1 MPVPSF
7 TLDGILP
14 PFTGEPT
21 DGATMSPFKVTV
33 LEFVASF
40 ALTRQRVQILEGF
53 LEFRRRIH
61 ELGIT
66 RGVQW
71 IDGSFVEMNDAIRAP
86 RDVDIVTFFF
96 RPASLADR
104 RAWEAAIDAHPD
116 VFEHGQV
123 KTDLRCDSYWVDL
136 SVPAPLYHV
145 DQTRY
150 WFGLFS
156 HRRATQQWKG
166 MLELPL
172 GSLAEDHEAA
182 NLLRSHDDPQ
192 D

>member
-1 MPVPSF
+1 
-7 TLDGILP
+7 
-14 PFTGEPT
+14 
-21 DGATMSPFKVTV
+21 MSPFKVTV

-40 ALTRQRVQILEGF
+40 ALTRERVRILEGF

-61 ELGIT
+61 EFGIT

-71 IDGSFVEMNDAIRAP
+71 IDGSFVEMNDAVRAP
-86 RDVDIVTFFF
+86 RDVDVVTFFF
-96 RPASLADR
+96 RPPDLTER
-104 RAWEAAIDAHPD
+104 LAWEAAVEAHPEI
-116 VFEHGQV
+116 FEDAQV
-123 KTDLRCDSYWVDL
+123 KPDLKCDAYWVDL

-156 HRRATQQWKG
+156 HRRASQQWKG

-172 GSLAEDHEAA
+172 GSLAEDREAA
-182 NLLRSHDDPQ
+182 TLLRAQDDQ
-192 D
+192 ED

>member
-71 IDGSFVEMNDAIRAP
+71 IDA
-86 RDVDIVTFFF
+86 
-96 RPASLADR
+96 ASSR
-104 RAWEAAIDAHPD
+104 
-116 VFEHGQV
+116 
-123 KTDLRCDSYWVDL
+123 
-136 SVPAPLYHV
+136 
-145 DQTRY
+145 
-150 WFGLFS
+150 
-156 HRRATQQWKG
+156 
-166 MLELPL
+166 
-172 GSLAEDHEAA
+172 
-182 NLLRSHDDPQ
+182 
-192 D
+192 

>member
-1 MPVPSF
+1 MISPWR
-7 TLDGILP
+7 TEALDED
-14 PFTGEPT
+14 FC
-21 DGATMSPFKVTV
+21 S
-33 LEFVASF
+33 
-40 ALTRQRVQILEGF
+40 
-53 LEFRRRIH
+53 
-61 ELGIT
+61 
-66 RGVQW
+66 
-71 IDGSFVEMNDAIRAP
+71 
-86 RDVDIVTFFF
+86 
-96 RPASLADR
+96 SLARSDH
-104 RAWEAAIDAHPD
+104 WYH
-116 VFEHGQV
+116 
-123 KTDLRCDSYWVDL
+123 WVDL

-182 NLLRSHDDPQ
+182 NLLRSHDDPK

>member
-1 MPVPSF
+1 MPVPAF

-21 DGATMSPFKVTV
+21 DGATMSPFKVTMP
-33 LEFVASF
+33 EFVASF
-40 ALTRQRVQILEGF
+40 ALTSERIEILEGF

-61 ELGIT
+61 ALGIT
-66 RGVQW
+66 RGIQW
-71 IDGSFVEMNDAIRAP
+71 IDGSFVEMNDAVRAP
-86 RDVDIVTFFF
+86 RDVDVVTFLL
-96 RPASLADR
+96 RPPEIVER
-104 RAWEAAIDAHPD
+104 TAWEAAIDTHPELFD
-116 VFEHGQV
+116 HARV
-123 KTDLRCDSYWVDL
+123 KRELKCDAYWVDL
-136 SVPAPLYHV
+136 SVAAPLYHV

-166 MLELPL
+166 MLQLQL
-172 GSLAEDHEAA
+172 GSLPEDRAA
-182 NLLRSHDDPQ
+182 ASLLRLQDDSE